1 MRTHKIFGPPG
12 TGKTTRLLSLIDEA
26 VKDTKVKN
34 IGYFTHTTAAAR
46 DAQERLKA
54 KGFLFKDMTWMR
66 TSHSAACRL
75 SGITRDTIWGSP
87 SDWKELQDAGFACSG
102 AFNKEDGIEDD
113 TGTWDVTHFAY
124 GVIRARL
131 QSLPEGVLRFNQ
143 SNKKL
148 HLRSLEDFAVAYER
162 VKAQL
167 GRKDF
172 NDMLTEYIDNDYG
185 NSPIKVLF
193 LDEAQDFSRLQWRF
207 IEKLCAN
214 GVERLYLAGDDDQA
228 VFTFTGSDEFG
239 FLDFKADVDEVLT
252 KSWRC
257 PVRVG
262 KEAEQLTARLQ
273 RRKPKVVEWQDKPG
287 AVTWAGITWEQ
298 LPWQAWSVGDQD
310 VMLLHRHRAPLWR
323 IRKFLRQIGVPT
335 TMDGKV
341 GVTKVTEIA
350 VIYHDLKA
358 GRLVTCPD
366 AARVLWW
373 KGERRKSDTLRKRK
387 GHAVMGDLPAI
398 DWECNW
404 IEYLSKTRD
413 EEKELSEMRTILVSQ
428 GIDVLRQR
436 PRIDVSTYHSAK
448 GREADI
454 VVCLTDCSKAVW
466 DEQGR
471 DPDGEIRLA
480 YVGLTR
486 TKNECIVLPPTKP
499 KQMIGLKS

>member
-1 MRTHKIFGPPG
+1 MKTHKIFGPPG

-26 VKDTKVKN
+26 VKTHPVKE
-34 IGYFTHTTAAAR
+34 IGYFTHTNAAAR

-54 KGFLFKDMTWMR
+54 KGFLFKDMCWMR

-87 SDWKELQDAGFACSG
+87 SDWKELQNAGFACAG
-102 AFNKEDGIEDD
+102 AFNKEDGVEDD

-143 SNKKL
+143 ANKKL
-148 HLRSLEDFAVAYER
+148 ELRSLEDFAVAYER

-172 NDMLTEYIDNDYG
+172 NDMLSEYIENDYG
-185 NSPIKVLF
+185 KSPIKVLF
-193 LDEAQDFSRLQWRF
+193 LDEAQDFSKLQWQF
-207 IEKLCAN
+207 LKKLCDN
-214 GVERLYLAGDDDQA
+214 GVEELYLAGDDDQA

-239 FLDFKADVDEVLT
+239 FLDFKADVSEVLT
-252 KSWRC
+252 RSWRC
-257 PVRVG
+257 PIQVG
-262 KEAEQLTARLQ
+262 MQAEQLTARLK
-273 RRKPKVVEWQDKPG
+273 RRKAKVVEWQDKPG
-287 AVTWAGITWEQ
+287 AVTWAGTTWQQ
-298 LPWQAWSVGDQD
+298 LPWQAWSLGDQD
-310 VMLLHRHRAPLWR
+310 VMLLSRHRRKLWN

-341 GVTKVTEIA
+341 GATKVTEIA

-358 GRLVTCPD
+358 GRQVSYVD

-373 KGERRKSDTLRKRK
+373 KGEKRKSDALRKKK
-387 GHAVMGDLPAI
+387 GNACVTDLPSI
-398 DWECNW
+398 DFSCNW
-404 IEYLSKTRD
+404 IEYLAKTRD
-413 EEKELSEMRTILVSQ
+413 EETELSELRTVMVAQ
-428 GIDVLRQR
+428 GIDVVRKR
-436 PRIDVSTYHSAK
+436 PRIDVSTYHSSK
-448 GREADI
+448 GREADV
-454 VVCLTDCSKAVW
+454 VVCLTDCSKAVH

-499 KQMIGLKS
+499 KQMIGLRP

>member
-1 MRTHKIFGPPG
+1 MKTHKIFGPPG

-26 VKDTKVKN
+26 AKDTPIKN
-34 IGYFTHTTAAAR
+34 IGYFTHTNAAAR

-54 KGFLFKDMTWMR
+54 SGYLFKDMGWMR

-75 SGITRDTIWGSP
+75 STISRDTIWGSP
-87 SDWKELQDAGFACSG
+87 SDWKELQLAGFSCSG
-102 AFNKEDGIEDD
+102 AFDKEDGLDQD

-172 NDMLTEYIDNDYG
+172 NDMLMEYIDNDYG
-185 NSPIKVLF
+185 QSPIRVLF
-193 LDEAQDFSRLQWRF
+193 LDEAQDFSKLQWSF
-207 IEKLCAN
+207 LDKLCKA
-214 GVERLYLAGDDDQA
+214 GVERLYIAGDDDQA

-239 FLDFKADVDEVLT
+239 FLDYKADINEVLT

-257 PVRVG
+257 PVQVG
-262 KEAEQLTARLQ
+262 MQAEQLTARLH

-287 AVTWAGITWEQ
+287 CVTWAGSTWQ
-298 LPWQAWSVGDQD
+298 QMPWQAWSMGDQN
-310 VMLLHRHRAPLWR
+310 VMLLSRHRRKLWS
-323 IRKFLRQIGVPT
+323 IRRFLRNMGVPT

-341 GVTKVTEIA
+341 GATKVTEIA

-358 GRLVTCPD
+358 GRLIPYVD

-373 KGERRKSDTLRKRK
+373 KGLKRKSDAMRKRK
-387 GHAVMGDLPAI
+387 GNTGKSGLPEI
-398 DWECNW
+398 DFECNW
-404 IEYLSKTRD
+404 IDYLAKTID
-413 EEKELSEMRTILVSQ
+413 EEKELQEMRTILVSQ
-428 GIDVLRQR
+428 GIDVLRQK
-436 PRIDVSTYHSAK
+436 PRVDLSTYHSAK
-448 GREADI
+448 GREAD
-454 VVCLTDCSKAVW
+454 VVICLTDCSKAVW
-466 DEQGR
+466 EEQGR

-499 KQMIGLKS
+499 KQMIGLKT